1 MVSLG
6 KALMQRGAFVALAA
20 LALLGTASG
29 CGGQKAVYHVH
40 GVVLDGKNKP
50 AKGAVVVFHPA
61 AADAAQDCKPVG
73 TVDDNGEFVLTTYQS
88 GDGAPAGDYVVTLVR
103 PAPRRT
109 PLDREGGDLL
119 QGRFA
124 DPAASKITVTVEKQT
139 DNEVKIRLPY

>member
-1 MVSLG
+1 MVSQA
-6 KALMQRGAFVALAA
+6 KTLMGHGAFVALAA
-20 LALLGTASG
+20 VVVLGTATG
-29 CGGQKAVYHVH
+29 CSGQKAVYPVH

-50 AKGAVVVFHPA
+50 AKGAVVVFHPTA
-61 AADAAQDCKPVG
+61 GDAQDCRPVG